1 MKRILI
7 ILLGLSLSYPAFCA
21 ADDSGP
27 GFWEML
33 RMKIEQLTPQ
43 NNLSTTTAVGGVR
56 GAEVKSNDLY
66 WKGEA
71 KPASIQADELA
82 AFRNAMALVSAG
94 KKADAKDAFS
104 GFVKKYPKSPLRK
117 DADQALAKLKT
128 E

>member
-1 MKRILI
+1 MKRILV
-7 ILLGLSLSYPAFCA
+7 ILLGLSLFSPALCT

-43 NNLSTTTAVGGVR
+43 NDLSTTTAVGGVR
-56 GAEVKSNDLY
+56 GAEVKNNDLY

-71 KPASIQADELA
+71 KPASIKADELA
-82 AFRNAMALVSAG
+82 AFRKAMALVKAG
-94 KKADAKDAFS
+94 KKDDAKGAFA